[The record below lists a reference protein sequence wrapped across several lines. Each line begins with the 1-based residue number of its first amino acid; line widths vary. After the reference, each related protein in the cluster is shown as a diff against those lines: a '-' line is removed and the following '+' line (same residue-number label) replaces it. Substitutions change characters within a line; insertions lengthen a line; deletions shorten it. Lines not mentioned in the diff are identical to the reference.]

1 MLSEVSVLW
10 WTGVEFNLLAQK
22 LAMLIVGYFLLKGI
36 EKQNAQE
43 WTPSASGHE
52 TFVWDMWNL
61 FAKKTK
67 TVILEETRPEG
78 FE

>member
-1 MLSEVSVLW
+1 MKYSELPLASLNCQIKMLSEVSVLW

-43 WTPSASGHE
+43 
-52 TFVWDMWNL
+52 
-61 FAKKTK
+61 
-67 TVILEETRPEG
+67 
-78 FE
+78 